1 MPLREIIAKSVGFGL
16 TAATSVIGGILLL
29 IYPHAYNDYVQFWL
43 ALFLIVLGVGIGGVG
58 GLLVFGIIADARLQE
73 REEQIHVTP
82 RPGPYAPPPPWG
94 MADVG
99 RPDRGGVV
107 RVGEPE
113 ARPRGGGGPRVMSVA
128 VNNIDAP
135 LLIGALVVWTIVF
148 LIWLAP
154 R

>member
-1 MPLREIIAKSVGFGL
+1 MLRRCPHQRIAVPAAILARSPPPPRRAALMPLREIIAKSVGFGL

-82 RPGPYAPPPPWG
+82 RPGPYAPPP
-94 MADVG
+94 AF
-99 RPDRGGVV
+99 R
-107 RVGEPE
+107 
-113 ARPRGGGGPRVMSVA
+113 
-128 VNNIDAP
+128 
-135 LLIGALVVWTIVF
+135 
-148 LIWLAP
+148 
-154 R
+154 